1 MLELKAFVQ
10 ETVHALEDTQ
20 LRLLSETLR
29 VDVRGCDNRADIE
42 RIVTGLLC
50 LDQDTSLGTFL
61 TWLRTRDTSRSSL
74 VAKKT
79 TFANTFVPTVSP
91 RRGAASPPRSP
102 APHQLEPSAP
112 LGNQVKD
119 HHLNEEISQRLQEL
133 RLLERDFKDAERSVH
148 SGVPSFEKLKAFLL
162 KLTRLRSM
170 EEEVRRF
177 FIRQSELL
185 TERHDQMKAETL
197 HTRSQLDFFVDG
209 FTNLRHRH
217 DELLE
222 KSTQMK
228 AENEALQETLLA
240 MTANESHF
248 AEILH
253 RTLLVQLKE
262 KEELQ
267 CQLRGAREHI
277 DQLQGKQ
284 RELEK
289 LISRLKQERGD
300 AQKDAACYKRQLQR
314 VKKKAQLA
322 ASDDPDAVYFRQ
334 QATQLRAMLQSFFTL
349 FRESIVRDTKSAKQA
364 VSKEVL
370 RTVHRLLQ
378 PPTTSPVA
386 RPLEREQ
393 ETIPVPQPT
402 TAVARVISKPAVAS
416 RDLDEIVR
424 NIVLLGGKDGDA
436 ATVAQA
442 MSQILRYAPIDL
454 SAVLLELRAKSPF
467 RTPTPTPT
475 QDATTSP
482 ETLEPPELSI
492 ANYREP
498 LRQHIE
504 RALVARNARGAL
516 FFNWDVTPQDV
527 NQLVSLGY
535 PIESIIDLKPPV
547 VTAPLRPPMLA
558 QSNTGAA
565 AARSAVATPAKP
577 VTSSSKTP
585 GSPSR
590 ATPTSGSRAS
600 PSKPPASSSSPSR
613 PGSRPGQ
620 QRAPDSK
627 SSSTRAG
634 SPAKS
639 VAAPDVAKAA
649 IPAVKPKPTP
659 DRRAAFA
666 AMPFLY
672 SQLEPVQFPEERVG
686 QVLDVLER
694 RRQRHATPF
703 VQWDDTTRELNETL
717 AMWAEEVHMMVWV
730 EQENRR
736 PKKPG
741 EDASAPSSRAS
752 NAPTPG
758 LSSSSSRTATSTSSR
773 TGTRAAA
780 KPAGGASPTRGRGTT
795 PSRSSSPSRAAAAGP
810 SKRASA
816 PSVSPKRNSSVSPP
830 KRSVTKPAA
839 PSPPKTSPGKA
850 TKSASSP
857 SRRK

>member
-112 LGNQVKD
+112 LGNQIND

-253 RTLLVQLKE
+253 RTLLVQLQE

-267 CQLRGAREHI
+267 RQLRGAREHI

-364 VSKEVL
+364 V
-370 RTVHRLLQ
+370 
-378 PPTTSPVA
+378 
-386 RPLEREQ
+386 
-393 ETIPVPQPT
+393 
-402 TAVARVISKPAVAS
+402 TA
-416 RDLDEIVR
+416 
-424 NIVLLGGKDGDA
+424 
-436 ATVAQA
+436 
-442 MSQILRYAPIDL
+442 
-454 SAVLLELRAKSPF
+454 
-467 RTPTPTPT
+467 
-475 QDATTSP
+475 
-482 ETLEPPELSI
+482 
-492 ANYREP
+492 
-498 LRQHIE
+498 
-504 RALVARNARGAL
+504 
-516 FFNWDVTPQDV
+516 
-527 NQLVSLGY
+527 
-535 PIESIIDLKPPV
+535 
-547 VTAPLRPPMLA
+547 
-558 QSNTGAA
+558 
-565 AARSAVATPAKP
+565 
-577 VTSSSKTP
+577 
-585 GSPSR
+585 
-590 ATPTSGSRAS
+590 
-600 PSKPPASSSSPSR
+600 
-613 PGSRPGQ
+613 
-620 QRAPDSK
+620 
-627 SSSTRAG
+627 
-634 SPAKS
+634 
-639 VAAPDVAKAA
+639 
-649 IPAVKPKPTP
+649 KPKPTP

-672 SQLEPVQFPEERVG
+672 SQLEPVQFPEERVE

-694 RRQRHATPF
+694 QRQRHATPF

-736 PKKPG
+736 PKKPD

-752 NAPTPG
+752 NAPTAG

-839 PSPPKTSPGKA
+839 PSPPKTSPGKP